1 MRRLDAIAAKVEMQ
15 QPDADY
21 KLLQTANHVAT
32 CTAVP
37 PRMVSVRVANFF
49 WVPQQKELQFTVPLK
64 QGETFEQLLWRIK
77 KILLEEKRFLPFW
90 DQLKDYSCLTNSKGD
105 YYMNSLAVLD
115 CWEKDWLI
123 ILDKDQSNELISPK
137 VEKEEEEEE
146 EEEQLPNVAQVSTT
160 YHIFFLWCN
169 AHKGESNSYFW
180 SGGAHSFHQQNN
192 SCQQPNQ
199 TMYQM

>member
-1 MRRLDAIAAKVEMQ
+1 MQ

-21 KLLQTANHVAT
+21 NYKILPPKAQSKYVAT
-32 CTAVP
+32 STAVP

-49 WVPQQKELQFTVPLK
+49 WGSQRKELRLTVPLK

-77 KILLEEKRFLPFW
+77 IILREDKRFQPFW

-115 CWEKDWLI
+115 CWEIDWLI

-137 VEKEEEEEE
+137 VEKKEEEEE

-160 YHIFFLWCN
+160 CCHTSLFSLLFFL
-169 AHKGESNSYFW
+169 
-180 SGGAHSFHQQNN
+180 SF
-192 SCQQPNQ
+192 CVV
-199 TMYQM
+199 